1 MKQGGG
7 YVIFVDNLIK
17 FHVEVCT
24 KIILTL
30 WCMSC
35 ISVMHCDT
43 QNGEQPFST
52 LYM

>member
-1 MKQGGG
+1 MLPSPEGMWCMKQGGG

-30 WCMSC
+30 
-35 ISVMHCDT
+35 
-43 QNGEQPFST
+43 
-52 LYM
+52 